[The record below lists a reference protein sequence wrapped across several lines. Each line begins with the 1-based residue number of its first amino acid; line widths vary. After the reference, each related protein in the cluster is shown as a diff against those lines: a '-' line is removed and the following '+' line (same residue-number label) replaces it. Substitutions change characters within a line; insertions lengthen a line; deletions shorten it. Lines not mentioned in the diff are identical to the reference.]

1 MRSGKVTPGP
11 GAPALSQ
18 CTGLRRPVRGATCA
32 GLRRA
37 GMYGAAGKG
46 HAASRSQEGRGM
58 RGEQDGGKITQAYQD
73 HRPYLVDLAFRMLGD
88 IGAAEDIVQ
97 DAFTRLMATNLG
109 EIEDKRGWLIVVT
122 SRLCL
127 DQIKS
132 ARSRRERAHDASE
145 IEFVAPPP
153 SPLADPADRVTFDD
167 GVRLALLVVLQQ
179 LSPAERVVVVLHDIF
194 QMPFDTVAETVGRS
208 APACRQLASRA
219 RQKIA
224 AGPGS
229 ARFDIASAEHR
240 LVTEKF
246 IAACSTGDLSGLLEV
261 LAPDAWGEVD
271 LGPGVSELGVFRG
284 ADRVA
289 QNLLRFWGHGAALV
303 SLPIG
308 GQPAVLAFTRR
319 QLAGVLMFTMRGEL
333 IQAIHVVADPRK
345 LDFLRSQLT
354 APS

>member
-1 MRSGKVTPGP
+1 MR
-11 GAPALSQ
+11 
-18 CTGLRRPVRGATCA
+18 
-32 GLRRA
+32 
-37 GMYGAAGKG
+37 GAAGDG
-46 HAASRSQEGRGM
+46 RAASRYQEGRGM
-58 RGEQDGGKITQAYQD
+58 RGEQDGGKISQAYQD

-97 DAFTRLMATNLG
+97 DAFTRLMAAKLG
-109 EIEDKRGWLIVVT
+109 EIQDERGWLIVVT

-132 ARSRRERAHDASE
+132 ARSRRERAHDASQ
-145 IEFVAPPP
+145 IEFAAPPQKG
-153 SPLADPADRVTFDD
+153 LADPADRVTFDD

-179 LSPAERVVVVLHDIF
+179 LSPAERVVFVLHDIF

-246 IAACSTGDLSGLLEV
+246 IAACSNGDLSGLLGV
-261 LAPDAWGEVD
+261 LAPDAWGDVD
-271 LGPGVSELGVFRG
+271 LGPGVTEFSGIFNG
-284 ADRVA
+284 AKRVA
-289 QNLLRFWGHGAALV
+289 SNLLRFWGHGATLV
-303 SLPIG
+303 SVPVA
-308 GQPAVLAFTRR
+308 GQPAVLAFTGR
-319 QLAGVLMFTMRGEL
+319 QLAGVLVFTMRGEL
-333 IQAIHVVADPRK
+333 IQAVHVIGDPRK
-345 LDFLRSQLT
+345 LDFLSSQLT
-354 APS
+354 ALA